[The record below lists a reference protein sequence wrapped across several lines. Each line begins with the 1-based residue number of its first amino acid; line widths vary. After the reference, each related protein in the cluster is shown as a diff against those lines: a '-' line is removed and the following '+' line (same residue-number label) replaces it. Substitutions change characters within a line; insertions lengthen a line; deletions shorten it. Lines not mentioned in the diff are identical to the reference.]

1 MRDLRS
7 NTRKLWYSNQGEKT
21 DVLDEYGYPTGD
33 PVVSYTK
40 PVMFRANLSATRGT
54 QGFTGTGE
62 SNDYFG
68 SDIDYSL
75 IISTSRMNLPINE
88 DTLIWDREPATN
100 GEVNVDYDKATF
112 RVTAVARGLHHMK
125 YAVKRL
131 SDVTEVATNGTTQNQ
146 SQSPVSEVNTGGTEA
161 VGDVQEGA
169 G

>member
-7 NTRKLWYSNQGEKT
+7 NTRKLWYSNSERLVDT
-21 DVLDEYGYPTGD
+21 LDEYGFPTGD
-33 PVVSYTK
+33 QKKVMTD

-75 IISTSRMNLPINE
+75 IISTSRMDLPIAE
-88 DTLIWDREPATN
+88 DTIIWNAEPQKTEDGEWDCNTN
-100 GEVNVDYDKATF
+100 AF

-125 YAVKRL
+125 YAVKRM
-131 SDVTEVATNGTTQNQ
+131 
-146 SQSPVSEVNTGGTEA
+146 SEVRANGQT
-161 VGDVQEGA
+161 
-169 G
+169 

>member
-7 NTRKLWYSNQGEKT
+7 NTRKLWYSNSEELV
-21 DVLDEYGYPTGD
+21 DILDEYGFPSGD
-33 PVVSYTK
+33 KNVVRTN

-75 IISTSRMNLPINE
+75 IISTSRMDLPIAE
-88 DTLIWDREPATN
+88 DTIIWNAEPQRTADGSGWDCNTN
-100 GEVNVDYDKATF
+100 AF

-125 YAVKRL
+125 YAVKRM
-131 SDVTEVATNGTTQNQ
+131 
-146 SQSPVSEVNTGGTEA
+146 SEVRASG
-161 VGDVQEGA
+161 
-169 G
+169 

>member
-7 NTRKLWYSNQGEKT
+7 NTRKLWYSNSKGLE
-21 DVLDEYGYPTGD
+21 DVLDEYGFPTGD
-33 PVVSYTK
+33 PKKVITD

-75 IISTSRMNLPINE
+75 IISTSRMDLPIAE
-88 DTLIWDREPATN
+88 DTIIWNAEPQKTEDDEWDCNTN
-100 GEVNVDYDKATF
+100 AF

-125 YAVKRL
+125 YAVKRM
-131 SDVTEVATNGTTQNQ
+131 
-146 SQSPVSEVNTGGTEA
+146 SEVRANGQT
-161 VGDVQEGA
+161 
-169 G
+169 